1 MTDVAVRRDM
11 AVRVLGV
18 RGAGWVSAGWI
29 GAVTVSGSGS
39 GSGCGAVIGSG
50 VGGSGSTG
58 VVEIHAAVVD
68 SLAVGV
74 DGFEEPAEFGAVA
87 APGRIKHVFARHEA
101 KGVG

>member
-1 MTDVAVRRDM
+1 MWCGGKGGLGAMTDVAVRRDM

-18 RGAGWVSAGWI
+18 RGAGRVSAGWI

-58 VVEIHAAVVD
+58 VVE
-68 SLAVGV
+68 
-74 DGFEEPAEFGAVA
+74 
-87 APGRIKHVFARHEA
+87 RIYASFYHTLFY
-101 KGVG
+101 GIFDQ

>member
-29 GAVTVSGSGS
+29 GAVTVS
-39 GSGCGAVIGSG
+39 
-50 VGGSGSTG
+50 GSGSTG